1 MALPLILGAMGL
13 ASGLYGMNQH
23 NKNRPEAMNYD
34 FGYDPESY
42 DYTPDKGLLGSA
54 KQLKGMGNE
63 FMGSYRQML
72 NPGSAYNQRMFG
84 ELRRSSSDMAA
95 QLNANMNQTLASRG
109 IGKGGMSG
117 LLSSANTSQVGEDLR
132 KGFLGI
138 QDTSLAR
145 AGQFGG
151 LATSAAGQAGGL
163 FSQMDQRR
171 LDSGIF
177 NITQQNEANRYAN
190 QMGYQQAVGNQNALQ
205 SWRDT
210 GAQQWM
216 NLGGGLIQAGAGM
229 YNPGS
234 SYDQWEGHYNR
245 YVNTPYSGGNK

>member
-1 MALPLILGAMGL
+1 MALPFVLGAMGL
-13 ASGLYGMNQH
+13 ASGLYGMSQH
-23 NKNRPEAMNYD
+23 NKNRPEMMDYD
-34 FGYDPESY
+34 FNYNPESY
-42 DYTPDKGLLGSA
+42 DYNPDEGLLGSA
-54 KQLKGMGNE
+54 KQLKGMGSE

-84 ELRRSSSDMAA
+84 ELRRTSSDMAA
-95 QLNANMNQTLASRG
+95 QMNTNMNQALASRG
-109 IGKGGMSG
+109 VGKGGMSG
-117 LLSSANTSQVGEDLR
+117 LLSSANTAQVGENLR

-190 QMGYQQAVGNQNALQ
+190 QMGYQQQVGNQNALQ
-205 SWRDT
+205 AWRDT

-216 NLGGGLIQAGAGM
+216 NLGSGLIGAGAGM
-229 YNPGS
+229 YNPSSSGS
-234 SYDQWEGHYNR
+234 SNKWGPNIYPGQDQDY
-245 YVNTPYSGGNK
+245 

>member
-1 MALPLILGAMGL
+1 MALPFVLGAMGL
-13 ASGLYGMNQH
+13 ASGLYGMSQH
-23 NKNRPEAMNYD
+23 NRNRPEMMNYD
-34 FGYDPESY
+34 FDYNPESY
-42 DYTPDKGLLGSA
+42 DYTPNEGLLGSA
-54 KQLKGMGNE
+54 QQLKGMGTE

-95 QLNANMNQTLASRG
+95 QMNTNMNQALASRG

-117 LLSSANTSQVGEDLR
+117 LLSSANTAQVGEDLR

-163 FSQMDQRR
+163 FSAMDQRK

-205 SWRDT
+205 AWRDT

-234 SYDQWEGHYNR
+234 SYNQWEDHYNR
-245 YVNTPYSGGNK
+245 YVNTPYSGGR